1 MKSKVAEYDNS
12 FKIVNTLLSMFVMA
26 NVDNKNGYKVTN
38 IDNIHENILD
48 LIKLNLSQRK
58 RISISS
64 INFAKKFTSKY
75 IFNKWDKFISG

>member
-1 MKSKVAEYDNS
+1 
-12 FKIVNTLLSMFVMA
+12 
-26 NVDNKNGYKVTN
+26 KVTN

-58 RISISS
+58 KISISS